1 MQNALA
7 WKTIGCAAELARPW
21 RIKSGRTVVH
31 WGRKGF
37 WWKSRK
43 STQGPALGVQ
53 RRGLHLPVQ
62 RVWVQSLDRELTSH
76 RLQGAVKSFVFKT
89 STWDFL
95 SLRSYSLCHTISLYC
110 YYFAIIP
117 VSLHLSP
124 LFWSM
129 WKPFTLVGSVHSRP
143 CAKYI
148 VFKSLYYMIFSPIVC
163 YSPTLE
169 VKQLHHPPKLL
180 NFEAESIIDG
190 DWLWDFAGFSDTQV
204 GLKGKAVSMWRV
216 HFTFGNIW
224 PQMK

>member
-1 MQNALA
+1 MHWREKPL
-7 WKTIGCAAELARPW
+7 GAELARPW
-21 RIKSGRTVVH
+21 RIKLGRTVVH

-37 WWKSRK
+37 WWKSRM

-53 RRGLHLPVQ
+53 RWGLHLPVQ
-62 RVWVQSLDRELTSH
+62 GVWVQSLDRELTSH
-76 RLQGAVKSFVFKT
+76 LLQGAVKSFVFKT
-89 STWDFL
+89 STRDFL

-129 WKPFTLVGSVHSRP
+129 WKPFTLVGFVRSRP

-180 NFEAESIIDG
+180 NSEAWEYYRWRLVVGFCRVFRHPGWAESEG
-190 DWLWDFAGFSDTQV
+190 S
-204 GLKGKAVSMWRV
+204 V
-216 HFTFGNIW
+216 HVKNAFHIR
-224 PQMK
+224 